1 MKGKNLIITALLV
14 LAAGIILIITR
25 ASIRSEGVVTTGGIL
40 FIVAGLLDL
49 LIFESD
55 RRKDGKRPL
64 AAAFNW
70 ITSAGAVILGLCML
84 IFRPTFVEL
93 IPFMFGILVAFTALY
108 QVYLLAYGARPVM
121 LPGWLYIVPLLLA
134 GGAVYLFTLKPMTD
148 DHIIMLTS
156 GIALTLF
163 GAASLIEGAMLGHY
177 HRHPQTV
184 PAKTA
189 AEPCADGTSGPA
201 DDAAAPAAAPIPK
214 PLDST
219 PGSTPD

>member
-25 ASIRSEGVVTTGGIL
+25 ASVRSEGVVTAGGIL

-49 LIFESD
+49 LVFESD

-84 IFRPTFVEL
+84 IFKSTFVEL
-93 IPFMFGILVAFTALY
+93 IPFMFGILIAFAALY
-108 QVYLLAYGARPVM
+108 QVYLLAYGSRPVM
-121 LPGWLYIVPLLLA
+121 LPGWLYIAPLLLA
-134 GGAVYLFTLKPMTD
+134 GAAVYLFMLKPMID

-156 GIALTLF
+156 GIALALF
-163 GAASLIEGAMLGHY
+163 GAVALIEGAMLGHY
-177 HRHPQTV
+177 HRHPQ
-184 PAKTA
+184 
-189 AEPCADGTSGPA
+189 
-201 DDAAAPAAAPIPK
+201 AAAAKDADNSLNAAAAQPAPAPAPE
-214 PLDST
+214 PLDQHTGDT
-219 PGSTPD
+219 PA